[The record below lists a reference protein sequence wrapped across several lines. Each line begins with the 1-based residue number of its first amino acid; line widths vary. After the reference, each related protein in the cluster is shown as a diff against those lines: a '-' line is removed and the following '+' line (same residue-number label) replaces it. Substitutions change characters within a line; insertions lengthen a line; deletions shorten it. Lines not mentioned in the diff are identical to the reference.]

1 MKHYIKQITWRF
13 QEAAETNPQLK
24 NRKIK
29 VTSPADIVDNFRFY
43 STGR

>member
-13 QEAAETNPQLK
+13 QEAAEIYPQLK

-29 VTSPADIVDNFRFY
+29 VTGPKDLFDNFRFCL
-43 STGR
+43 TGR